1 MKRAK
6 IPWLSRVSYR
16 YEILPHRGWQTSP
29 ESVATFKR
37 NGWQPSTGM
46 GGNLGPEYSAEA
58 LEAFFT
64 TNRVATGMF
73 SGSNPGGVKFIDFYQ
88 NLEYDVLWF
97 IGHGEYGPVLGN

>member
-16 YEILPHRGWQTSP
+16 YEILPYRGWQTSP

-46 GGNLGPEYSAEA
+46 GGNLGPEYSLNHLAIHFIVHPILTFPA
-58 LEAFFT
+58 LQSHA
-64 TNRVATGMF
+64 
-73 SGSNPGGVKFIDFYQ
+73 
-88 NLEYDVLWF
+88 WF
-97 IGHGEYGPVLGN
+97 IIA